1 MKHAL
6 TPDII
11 LKNGKVLCMDVAR
24 TEAGAVA
31 VKNGRILAVGTTDDI
46 GELAGSATE
55 TIDLAGR
62 ALLPGFVEGHVHAEW
77 YGRHQQMLNF
87 AKCESTAEIL
97 DRLAKRVAETPPGEW
112 VGACAVPIS
121 IMAPGSDTFS
131 LGDIDSV
138 SPDNPVAIDCA
149 STGHCMLLNSI
160 AMKSFNIDRD
170 HFPEQ
175 EWDGD
180 GLMRDDDGN
189 PTGRF
194 EGHAWNWAL
203 RAVKPYTFDWY
214 LEALETAQQDLLKVG
229 ITTAHNAWEDP
240 YILNGWQTLEK
251 ENRLR
256 VRTYVSLDIER
267 YLDQYIDAGL
277 HSGFGSNML
286 KLHQMKIIL
295 NVPPRA
301 AMIEDYCCMPGNRG
315 YHLYPPDWVEEQ
327 TLKAVRHGWSVCAH
341 STGDRDTEMLV
352 SAYEKAI
359 DWYRAKT
366 GRGNEDLRLRLEH
379 TMFVTEELIER
390 IARAGIIVNVRPC
403 GRLSA
408 GDAPGGPHQKM
419 LGYERWS
426 KSRAIRPF
434 LEKNISVNFGCD
446 YPAPCGFL
454 DPCASLFAAT
464 GGLREPWDAI
474 TMEQALECYTINGAY
489 GVNGERSFG
498 SIEPGKFADL
508 VVFNHDP
515 RTMRA
520 EQLWDPK
527 THTPVELA
535 VDYTIVGGRIEYQRR

>member
-1 MKHAL
+1 
-6 TPDII
+6 
-11 LKNGKVLCMDVAR
+11 
-24 TEAGAVA
+24 
-31 VKNGRILAVGTTDDI
+31 
-46 GELAGSATE
+46 
-55 TIDLAGR
+55 
-62 ALLPGFVEGHVHAEW
+62 
-77 YGRHQQMLNF
+77 
-87 AKCESTAEIL
+87 
-97 DRLAKRVAETPPGEW
+97 
-112 VGACAVPIS
+112 
-121 IMAPGSDTFS
+121 
-131 LGDIDSV
+131 
-138 SPDNPVAIDCA
+138 
-149 STGHCMLLNSI
+149 MLLNSL
-160 AMKSFNIDRD
+160 AMQSFDIDRD

-175 EWDGD
+175 EWGGD
-180 GLMRDDDGN
+180 GIIRDDDGN

-214 LEALETAQQDLLKVG
+214 LEALEKAQQDLLKVG
-229 ITTAHNAWEDP
+229 ITAAHNAWEDP
-240 YILNGWQTLEK
+240 YILNGWQTLER
-251 ENRLR
+251 EQRLR

-277 HSGFGSNML
+277 HSGFGSDML

-315 YHLYPPDWVEEQ
+315 YHLYPPDWVEAQ
-327 TLKAVRHGWSVCAH
+327 TLKAVQHGWSVCAH

-359 DWYRAKT
+359 DWYRRKT

-379 TMFVTEELIER
+379 TMFVTDELIER

-419 LGYERWS
+419 LGFERWS

-454 DPCASLFAAT
+454 DPCASLFAAV
-464 GGLREPWDAI
+464 GGLGEPWDVI
-474 TMEQALECYTINGAY
+474 TMEQALACYTINGAY
-489 GVNGERSFG
+489 GVAGERSFG

-508 VVFNHDP
+508 VVYNHDP
-515 RTMRA
+515 RTMKA

-527 THTPVELA
+527 THTPVDLA
-535 VDYTIVGGRIEYQRR
+535 VDCTIVGGRIEYQRQ